1 MSMSMSK
8 NSKTV
13 RYAEVDRE
21 TTETDIRLTLDLDGG
36 HKVDVD
42 TGIPFFDHML
52 HQLGFHGHLD
62 LGIKAGGDIDV
73 DDHHTVEDTGI
84 VLGVGIKRALTE
96 TEGIARFS
104 QAIVP
109 MDDALVAVAMD
120 VCGRGYLAFDVPFE
134 RDEIGGLSLEN
145 VREFFQAL
153 ALNAGITLHIKK
165 LAGHNDHH
173 VCEATFKAFGVG
185 LKQALAR
192 TERIG
197 APTTKGKIG
206 T

>member
-1 MSMSMSK
+1 MSK
-8 NSKTV
+8 PTKTV
-13 RYAEVDRE
+13 RFAEVDRE
-21 TTETDIRLTLDLDGG
+21 TTETDIRLTLDLDGSS
-36 HKVDVD
+36 KVDVD

-84 VLGVGIKRALTE
+84 VLGVGIKRALIDSE
-96 TEGIARFS
+96 SIVRFGN
-104 QAIVP
+104 AMVP

-120 VCGRGYLAFDVPFE
+120 VCGRGYLNYDIEFQRE
-134 RDEIGGLSLEN
+134 SIGGLSLEN

-173 VCEATFKAFGVG
+173 VCEAAFKAFGVG
-185 LKQALAR
+185 LAQALSRA
-192 TERIG
+192 ERIG

>member
-1 MSMSMSK
+1 MSK
-8 NSKTV
+8 PTKTV
-13 RYAEVDRE
+13 RFAEVDRE
-21 TTETDIRLTLDLDGG
+21 TTETDIRLTLDLDGSS
-36 HKVDVD
+36 KVDVD

-84 VLGVGIKRALTE
+84 VLGVGIKRALIDSE
-96 TEGIARFS
+96 SIVRFGN
-104 QAIVP
+104 AMVP

-120 VCGRGYLAFDVPFE
+120 VCGRGYLSFDVDFQRE
-134 RDEIGGLSLEN
+134 SIGGLSLEN

-173 VCEATFKAFGVG
+173 VCEAAFKAFGVG
-185 LKQALAR
+185 LAQALSRA
-192 TERIG
+192 ERIG

>member
-1 MSMSMSK
+1 MSK
-8 NSKTV
+8 PTKTV
-13 RYAEVDRE
+13 RFAEVDRE
-21 TTETDIRLTLDLDGG
+21 TTETDIRLTLDLDGSS
-36 HKVDVD
+36 KVDVD

-84 VLGVGIKRALTE
+84 VLGVGIKRALLDSE
-96 TEGIARFS
+96 SIVRFGN
-104 QAIVP
+104 AMVP

-120 VCGRGYLAFDVPFE
+120 VCGRGYLSYDIDFQ
-134 RDEIGGLSLEN
+134 RDSIGGLSMEN

-173 VCEATFKAFGVG
+173 VCEAAFKAFGVG
-185 LKQALAR
+185 LAQALSRA
-192 TERIG
+192 ERVG

>member
-1 MSMSMSK
+1 MSK
-8 NSKTV
+8 TNKTV

-36 HKVDVD
+36 SKVDVD

-96 TEGIARFS
+96 TEGINRF
-104 QAIVP
+104 AHAMVP

-120 VCGRGYLAFDVPFE
+120 VCGRGYLAFDVDFK

-145 VREFFQAL
+145 VREFYQAL

-165 LAGHNDHH
+165 IAGHNDHH
-173 VCEATFKAFGVG
+173 VCEALFKAFGVA
-185 LKQALAR
+185 LREALAR
-192 TERIG
+192 TERNG

>member
-1 MSMSMSK
+1 MSK
-8 NSKTV
+8 PTKTV
-13 RYAEVDRE
+13 RFAEVDRE
-21 TTETDIRLTLDLDGG
+21 TTETDIRLTLDLDGSS
-36 HKVDVD
+36 KVDVD

-84 VLGVGIKRALTE
+84 VLGVGIKRALLDS
-96 TEGIARFS
+96 EGIKRFGN
-104 QAIVP
+104 AMVP

-120 VCGRGYLAFDVPFE
+120 VCGRGYLSYDVDFSRE
-134 RDEIGGLSLEN
+134 AIGGLSMEN

-173 VCEATFKAFGVG
+173 VCEAAFKAFGVA
-185 LKQALAR
+185 LAQALAR
-192 TERIG
+192 AERAG

>member
-1 MSMSMSK
+1 MSK
-8 NSKTV
+8 NNKTV
-13 RYAEVDRE
+13 RYSEVDRE

-36 HKVDVD
+36 SKVDVD

-52 HQLGFHGHLD
+52 HQLGFHGNLD

-96 TEGIARFS
+96 TEGINRFAN
-104 QAIVP
+104 AIVP
-109 MDDALVAVAMD
+109 MDDALVAVALD
-120 VCGRGYLAFDVPFE
+120 VCGRGYLAFDVDFK

-145 VREFFQAL
+145 VKEFYQAL

-165 LAGHNDHH
+165 LAGNNDHH
-173 VCEATFKAFGVG
+173 VCEALFKAFGVA
-185 LKQALAR
+185 LRQALAR
-192 TERIG
+192 TERAG

>member
-1 MSMSMSK
+1 MSK
-8 NSKTV
+8 PNKTV
-13 RYAEVDRE
+13 RFAEVDRE

-36 HKVDVD
+36 SKVDVD

-62 LGIKAGGDIDV
+62 LGIKAGGDTDV

-84 VLGVGIKRALTE
+84 VLGVGIKRALLDS
-96 TEGIARFS
+96 EGINRF
-104 QAIVP
+104 ANAMVP

-120 VCGRGYLAFDVPFE
+120 VCGRGYLAFDVPFTRE
-134 RDEIGGLSLEN
+134 TIGGLSTEN

-165 LAGHNDHH
+165 LAGSNDHH
-173 VCEATFKAFGVG
+173 VCEALFKAFGVA
-185 LKQALAR
+185 LKEALTR
-192 TERIG
+192 TERLG
-197 APTTKGKIG
+197 LPTPKGKIN